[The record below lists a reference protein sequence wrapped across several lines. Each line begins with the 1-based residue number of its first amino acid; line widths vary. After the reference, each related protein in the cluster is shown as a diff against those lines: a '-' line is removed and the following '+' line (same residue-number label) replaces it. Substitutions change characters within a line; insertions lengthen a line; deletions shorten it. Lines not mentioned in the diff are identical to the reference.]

1 MSVQKAVQIT
11 DAYSLPHVAYYCVL
25 GAAQIRTFFLQDMKD
40 RLTLCVTNPEKKVV
54 WWAEGK
60 YIYLVNITS

>member
-54 WWAEGK
+54 
-60 YIYLVNITS
+60 